1 MIEDMIEETALS
13 SSLRAFATQ
22 FGRIFCG
29 RGIFATTQNCLSVG
43 SSQRAE
49 ERLQRPSYGS

>member
-1 MIEDMIEETALS
+1 MIEDMIEDTALS
-13 SSLRAFATQ
+13 SSLRGSVAQ

-29 RGIFATTQNCLSVG
+29 RGIYATTQNCLPVG
-43 SSQRAE
+43 SSLRAV